1 MPPLI
6 ALLDANVLYPAE
18 LRSFLMYLAVPGIY
32 RAKWSN
38 DIHEEWMSNLLLNR
52 PDLTKK
58 QLERTRELMD
68 KNAPDALVTGYDG
81 LIPSLSLPDAKD
93 RHVLAAAIQGNAG
106 VIVTNNLKD
115 FPAESLQEFEIEAQS
130 PDEFVLNLLDL
141 AAEDVY
147 EAAEAHRLSLKKPA
161 KTVAEYL
168 STLESQGLV
177 RTVSKLRLAL
187 L

>member
-32 RAKWSN
+32 RAKWSK
-38 DIHEEWMSNLLLNR
+38 DIHEEWMSNLLINR
-52 PDLTKK
+52 PDLTRA

-68 KNAPDALVTGYDG
+68 KNAPDALVMGYES
-81 LIPSLSLPDAKD
+81 LIPSLSLPDEGD
-93 RHVLAAAIQGNAG
+93 RHVLAAA
-106 VIVTNNLKD
+106 D
-115 FPAESLQEFEIEAQS
+115 FPPEVLQEFEIEAQT
-130 PDEFVLNLLDL
+130 PDEFVMNLLDL

-147 EAAEAHRLSLKKPA
+147 EAAEAHRLSLKNPA

-168 STLESQGLV
+168 NTLESHGLV
-177 RTVSKLRLAL
+177 RTVAELRLAL